1 MARVALCELALVYI
15 SELSSHISACTEHVP
30 VILVVFLFL
39 QGLCLLCAEI
49 PFPFSG
55 FLLTIQIFAQMGLY
69 QCSRPRPLDL
79 LFATNLLHFLCVVCI
94 IFSITLFNV
103 WIITIWITSL
113 HSYLFMYLFTFPWEQ
128 GHCLPLSWNKDR
140 CIVDVQQVFPAWV
153 HFFLP
158 HLSPFLS
165 SFLPSSLP
173 SHLCLYFSLFL
184 LCTLL
189 YTKGIINL

>member
-1 MARVALCELALVYI
+1 MAHVTLCELVLVYI

-39 QGLCLLCAEI
+39 QGLCILCAEI

-69 QCSRPRPLDL
+69 QCSRPWPLHL
-79 LFATNLLHFLCVVCI
+79 LFATDLLHFLCVVCI

-113 HSYLFMYLFTFPWEQ
+113 HSYLFMYLFTFTWEQ
-128 GHCLPLSWNKDR
+128 GHCLSWNKDW
-140 CIVDVQQVFPAWV
+140 CIVNVQQVFPAWV
-153 HFFLP
+153 HFLLP
-158 HLSPFLS
+158 HLFPFLS
-165 SFLPSSLP
+165 SFLS
-173 SHLCLYFSLFL
+173 SHLCLSLYFSLFL
-184 LCTLL
+184 LCTVL